1 MRPISNTF
9 IGHFIAHYAQFE
21 KSQTIYLTL
30 LIDLVS
36 TALKSVIQR

>member
-1 MRPISNTF
+1 MRPISTF
-9 IGHFIAHYAQFE
+9 VGHFITQFE
-21 KSQTIYLTL
+21 MSQTIYLTL